1 MVTKLQQ
8 VRIADIQ
15 IGKRHRKEMGDLTG
29 LARSIQEIGL
39 LQPIGVK
46 PDLTLVFGHRR
57 LLACQSLD
65 HELIPA
71 CIVDIDAIILGEY
84 AENEFRKDFTL
95 SERVEIG
102 RALEVELGERRGRP
116 ENVANCAQFPGE
128 KTRDIVA
135 KRAGFS
141 SGTSYERAQFVVD
154 AGVPELVE
162 AVDRGEAS
170 VSAAAQVATLPV
182 EWQRVIVANDEVAQ
196 VAKEIRNGHAHDVGA
211 RIRPH
216 VAHNAG
222 NNEWYTPAEYIQ
234 AAATV
239 LGGIDLDPA
248 STADANAV
256 VGAAQFYT
264 AQDNGLDR
272 PWRGRIWLNPPYAVE
287 LIGLFAAKLVRHVKA
302 GDVASAIV
310 LVNNATET
318 AWFHELAGAASAICF
333 PRGRIKF
340 WAPDGRIAQPLQG
353 QALIYLGNDADA
365 FQNAFT
371 QFGWCARL

>member
-1 MVTKLQQ
+1 MTELRQ

-15 IGKRHRKEMGDLTG
+15 IGNRHRKEMGDLAG

-46 PDLTLVFGHRR
+46 PDLELVFGHRR
-57 LLACQSLD
+57 LLACQSLG
-65 HELIPA
+65 HETIPA

-95 SERVEIG
+95 SERVEIA
-102 RALEVELGERRGRP
+102 RAIEVELGERRGRP
-116 ENVANCAQFPGE
+116 KNTGNCPEFSGAE
-128 KTRDIVA
+128 TRDVVA
-135 KRAGFS
+135 ERAGFS
-141 SGTSYERAQFVVD
+141 SGTSYERAKFVVD
-154 AGVPELVE
+154 SGVAELVD

-170 VSAAAQVATLPV
+170 VSAAAQVATLPE
-182 EWQRVIVANDEVAQ
+182 EWQRVIVANGEVAQ
-196 VAKEIRNGHAHDVGA
+196 AAKDIRNGHAQDVA
-211 RIRPH
+211 ERIRPH
-216 VAHNAG
+216 VAHNGG
-222 NNEWYTPAEYIQ
+222 NNEWYTPAEYIK

-239 LGGIDLDPA
+239 MGGIDLDPA

-256 VGAAQFYT
+256 VKAAQFYT
-264 AQDNGLDR
+264 ARESGLDQ
-272 PWRGRIWLNPPYAVE
+272 PWAGRVWLNPPYATE
-287 LIGLFAAKLVRHVKA
+287 LIGLFASKLVRHVQA
-302 GDVASAIV
+302 GEVASAIV

-318 AWFHELAGAASAICF
+318 AWFHELVGAASAICF

-353 QALIYLGNDADA
+353 QALIYLGKDAGA
-365 FQNAFT
+365 FQDVFA